1 MLKKGMYYI
10 CSPLSA
16 STKEE
21 IQKNM
26 LQARHYME
34 SISQSFS
41 CRAIAPHAYL
51 PELLDDQSQRERSL
65 GLAIGQVL
73 LSWCDGLI
81 VCGDVIS
88 SGMKKELEAAEKKQ
102 IPIYFYRENRRGFY
116 ISTYRKQERKNEMQ
130 I

>member
-88 SGMKKELEAAEKKQ
+88 SGMKKEIEAAEKKQ
-102 IPIYFYRENRRGFY
+102 IPIYFIEKSEGILYQH
-116 ISTYRKQERKNEMQ
+116 ISETGEKK
-130 I
+130 

>member
-1 MLKKGMYYI
+1 
-10 CSPLSA
+10 
-16 STKEE
+16 
-21 IQKNM
+21 
-26 LQARHYME
+26 ME

-88 SGMKKELEAAEKKQ
+88 SGMKKEIEAAEKKQ
-102 IPIYFYRENRRGFY
+102 IPIYFYRENRRILY
-116 ISTYRKQERKNEMQ
+116 QHISETGEKK
-130 I
+130 

>member
-1 MLKKGMYYI
+1 MIRARG
-10 CSPLSA
+10 
-16 STKEE
+16 KE
-21 IQKNM
+21 
-26 LQARHYME
+26 A
-34 SISQSFS
+34 
-41 CRAIAPHAYL
+41 
-51 PELLDDQSQRERSL
+51 LDWP
-65 GLAIGQVL
+65 IGQVL

-88 SGMKKELEAAEKKQ
+88 SGMKKEIEAAEKKQ

>member
-73 LSWCDGLI
+73 LSWCDGFI

-88 SGMKKELEAAEKKQ
+88 SGMNQDIEGYYNNL
-102 IPIYFYRENRRGFY
+102 IPFYFF
-116 ISTYRKQERKNEMQ
+116 
-130 I
+130 

>member
-41 CRAIAPHAYL
+41 CRAIAPHAL
-51 PELLDDQSQRERSL
+51 SL
-65 GLAIGQVL
+65 IH
-73 LSWCDGLI
+73 I
-81 VCGDVIS
+81 
-88 SGMKKELEAAEKKQ
+88 
-102 IPIYFYRENRRGFY
+102 
-116 ISTYRKQERKNEMQ
+116 
-130 I
+130 

>member
-51 PELLDDQSQRERSL
+51 PELLDDQSQRERSHWT
-65 GLAIGQVL
+65 GKSVRCI
-73 LSWCDGLI
+73 LSWCDRFELC
-81 VCGDVIS
+81 V
-88 SGMKKELEAAEKKQ
+88 GM
-102 IPIYFYRENRRGFY
+102 
-116 ISTYRKQERKNEMQ
+116 
-130 I
+130 

>member
-34 SISQSFS
+34 SI
-41 CRAIAPHAYL
+41 
-51 PELLDDQSQRERSL
+51 
-65 GLAIGQVL
+65 
-73 LSWCDGLI
+73 
-81 VCGDVIS
+81 
-88 SGMKKELEAAEKKQ
+88 
-102 IPIYFYRENRRGFY
+102 IYFYRENRRGFY

>member
-1 MLKKGMYYI
+1 
-10 CSPLSA
+10 
-16 STKEE
+16 
-21 IQKNM
+21 
-26 LQARHYME
+26 ME

-88 SGMKKELEAAEKKQ
+88 SGMKKEIEAAEKKP
-102 IPIYFYRENRRGFY
+102 PIFSIKINRNLLLF
-116 ISTYRKQERKNEMQ
+116 STYRKQERKNEMQ

>member
-51 PELLDDQSQRERSL
+51 PELLDDQSQRE
-65 GLAIGQVL
+65 I
-73 LSWCDGLI
+73 
-81 VCGDVIS
+81 
-88 SGMKKELEAAEKKQ
+88 EAAEKKQ